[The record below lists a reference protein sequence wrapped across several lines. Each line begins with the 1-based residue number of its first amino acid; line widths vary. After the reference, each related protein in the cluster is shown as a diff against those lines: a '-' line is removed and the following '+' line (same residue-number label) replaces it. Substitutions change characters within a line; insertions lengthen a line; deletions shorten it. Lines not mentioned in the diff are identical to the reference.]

1 MVMKLNPAKVPIW
14 RTPTTLQIGL
24 GSDALVLQNLKAE
37 QEKLINLLYRGVAD
51 GSIQHISRTL
61 GSSDQDTGEL
71 LNRLSPAL
79 LDVPEKDLGKLPAL
93 SDAFIGQAF
102 AEIIRASFSTG
113 VDGVSVLRT
122 RAARVVS
129 LDSGDKGSLL
139 LALGL
144 AAAGVGALTCQDATP
159 VMPEDIGPLG
169 YAQRELGSPRRDA
182 LARKLEDGI
191 HPCRLVSGPARS
203 KVLAATV
210 FVGNRFVAPERYKKA
225 MRGSTPH
232 ICVEFGAEETK
243 VSPLVVPGSTPC
255 LSCRHADELARDP
268 DWAMMATQ
276 LQFRHERLDDSQA
289 SLIAMGM
296 ALELLLSYLDDP
308 RSKRFEGKI
317 IDHKTGQIRSH
328 AWSKDPLCECSTTTE
343 TVS

>member
-1 MVMKLNPAKVPIW
+1 
-14 RTPTTLQIGL
+14 PTTLQIGL

-51 GSIQHISRTL
+51 GSIHNISRTL
-61 GSSDQDTGEL
+61 GSSDEDTGEL
-71 LNRLSPAL
+71 LTRLSPAL
-79 LDVPEKDLGKLPAL
+79 LDVPDQDSGKLPAL

-122 RAARVVS
+122 RTARLVS
-129 LDSGDKGSLL
+129 LESGDKASLL

-144 AAAGVGALTCQDATP
+144 AAAGVGALTCADDSP
-159 VMPEDIGPLG
+159 VMPEDVGPLG
-169 YAQRELGSPRRDA
+169 YDQRELGSPRRDA
-182 LARKLEDGI
+182 LARKLEEGV

-203 KVLAATV
+203 RVLAAAV
-210 FVGNRFVAPERYKKA
+210 FVGNRFVAPERYRQA

-255 LSCRHADELARDP
+255 LSCRHAQELARDA

-296 ALELLLSYLDDP
+296 TLELLLGYLDDP
-308 RSKRFEGKI
+308 RTSRFEGKI
-317 IDHKTGQIRSH
+317 IDHKTGQIRSNV
-328 AWSKDPLCECSTTTE
+328 WSKDPLCECSTSTE
-343 TVS
+343 SVA